1 MAKST
6 KRTKIQRGV
15 GQRVRELR
23 KAKGLTGEELADRLG
38 VSQATVSKLETG
50 VQPLD
55 LSHAVKLAAALN
67 LSKQETAQLM
77 AESGAGG
84 STVSA
89 DRIAQIVPFD
99 FLRRGEPSRRQAEA
113 ARIEAKAKEIREF
126 APTLVPGLLQTE
138 SYARAAIRLSGIT
151 RPDEIDEGVKG
162 RLNRQKALR
171 ERKQFRFVLSE
182 SALRSRIASC
192 SELRRQLQHLKRL
205 ARRKNVRIGV
215 ITWSV
220 RLPTWLPPNFALFDD
235 RLAYVELPH
244 AELSLTGPVELKT
257 YSGLFED
264 LERAAA
270 YDGEFDA
277 TLERVA
283 GDLERLDDAESSLHP
298 TLC

>member
-6 KRTKIQRGV
+6 KRIKAQRGV
-15 GQRVRELR
+15 GQRIRELR
-23 KAKGLTGEELADRLG
+23 KAKGLTGEELAERVG

-182 SALRSRIASC
+182 SALRARIAPC
-192 SELRRQLQHLKRL
+192 VEIQRQLKHLKRL
-205 ARRKNVRIGV
+205 ARRKNVRVGV
-215 ITWSV
+215 INWSA
-220 RLPTWLPPNFALFDD
+220 RLPTWLPPNFALFDN

-244 AELSLTGPVELKT
+244 AELSLTGPAELNT
-257 YSGLFED
+257 YSGLFDE

-270 YDGEFDA
+270 YDGEFEA
-277 TLERVA
+277 TLDRIA
-283 GDLERLDDAESSLHP
+283 GDLERLGDAESSLNP
-298 TLC
+298 TLR